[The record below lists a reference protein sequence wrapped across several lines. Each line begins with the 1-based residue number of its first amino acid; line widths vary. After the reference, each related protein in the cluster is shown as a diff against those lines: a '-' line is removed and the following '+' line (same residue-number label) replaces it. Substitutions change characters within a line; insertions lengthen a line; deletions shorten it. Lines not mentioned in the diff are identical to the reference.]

1 MISFS
6 LVRRLLGGAVSLHKC
21 RLCGADLNRS
31 FVDLGMSPL
40 CESYI
45 PAASLDDPETFYPLH
60 VLICESCLL
69 VQLPAYVSGEH
80 IFSDYAYFSSYSD
93 SWVAHA
99 KRYADTMIGALRLSG
114 DSLVTEVASNDGYLL
129 QHFVAAG
136 IPVLGVEPA
145 ANVAAAAA
153 AKGIRTEVRF
163 LGPETGA
170 ELAGRYGQADL
181 VAGNNVFAHVPDIR
195 GFAAGLRALVKDSGL
210 VTLEF
215 PHLLR
220 LIEGR
225 QYDTIY
231 HEHFSY
237 LSLLTASR
245 VLATAGLEVVD
256 VDELSTHGGSLRVH
270 ARPAESASEPS
281 PRVKAVLDQEEAA
294 GLHTVAGHDGFA
306 RDVMKIKSD
315 LLSFLIAAASDG
327 KSVAGYGAPGKGNTL
342 LNHCGIRS
350 DLLEYTVDRSPV
362 KQGKFLPGTHI
373 PIHPPE
379 RLAQTRPDYILIL
392 PWNLREEISAQL
404 SYVRDWGG
412 QLVVPIPVLETI

>member
-1 MISFS
+1 L
-6 LVRRLLGGAVSLHKC
+6 LVSRLLGGAVSLHKC
-21 RLCGADLNRS
+21 RLCGADLNRT

-99 KRYADTMIGALRLSG
+99 RRYADTMIGALRLTEG
-114 DSLVTEVASNDGYLL
+114 SLVTEVASNDGYLL

-145 ANVAAAAA
+145 ANVAAAAQ

-245 VLATAGLEVVD
+245 VLRTAGLEVVD

-270 ARPAESASEPS
+270 ARPAEAAGEPS

-315 LLSFLIAAASDG
+315 LLSFLIAAATDG

-362 KQGKFLPGTHI
+362 KQGQFLPGTHI

-404 SYVRDWGG
+404 SYVREWGG
-412 QLVVPIPVLETI
+412 QLVVPIPALETI

>member
-1 MISFS
+1 LFL
-6 LVRRLLGGAVSLHKC
+6 LVSRLLGGAVSLHKC
-21 RLCGADLNRS
+21 RLCGADLNRT

-99 KRYADTMIGALRLSG
+99 KRYADTMIGALRLTEG
-114 DSLVTEVASNDGYLL
+114 SLVTEVASNDGYLL

-145 ANVAAAAA
+145 ANVAAAAQ

-195 GFAAGLRALVKDSGL
+195 GFAAALRALVKDSGL

-245 VLATAGLEVVD
+245 VLRTAGLEVVD

-270 ARPAESASEPS
+270 ARPAEAAGEPS

-315 LLSFLIAAASDG
+315 LLSFLIAAATDG

-362 KQGKFLPGTHI
+362 KQGQFLPGTHI

-404 SYVRDWGG
+404 SYVREWGG
-412 QLVVPIPVLETI
+412 QLVVPIPALETI

>member
-1 MISFS
+1 MTSH
-6 LVRRLLGGAVSLHKC
+6 VC
-21 RLCGADLNRS
+21 RLCGADLTET

-40 CESYI
+40 CESYV
-45 PAASLDDPETFYPLH
+45 AADQTDAPEVFYPLH
-60 VLICESCLL
+60 VRLCAQCLL

-99 KRYADTMIGALRLSG
+99 KRYADEMTERLGLSG

-145 ANVAAAAA
+145 ANVAEAAI
-153 AKGIRTEVRF
+153 AKGIPTEVRF
-163 LGPETGA
+163 LGAGTGQEIA
-170 ELAGRYGQADL
+170 RKHGRADL
-181 VAGNNVFAHVPDIR
+181 VAANNVFAHVPDIR
-195 GFAAGLRALVKDSGL
+195 DFAAGLRALVKDTGV

-225 QYDTIY
+225 QFDTIY
-231 HEHFSY
+231 HEHYQY
-237 LSLLTASR
+237 LSLRTSSR
-245 VLATAGLEVVD
+245 ALETAGLRVVD
-256 VDELSTHGGSLRVH
+256 VAELTTHGGSLRVY
-270 ARPAESASEPS
+270 ARPAEIAAEPS
-281 PRVKAVLDQEEAA
+281 SQVKSVLAAEEAA
-294 GLHTVAGHDGFA
+294 GLHTFAGHLGFA
-306 RDVMKIKSD
+306 REVLRIKSE
-315 LLSFLIAAASDG
+315 LLAFLLGAASQG

-350 DLLEYTVDRSPV
+350 DLVAYTVDRSPV

-373 PIHPPE
+373 PIYAPE
-379 RLAQTRPDYILIL
+379 RLAQTRPDYILVL
-392 PWNLREEISAQL
+392 PWNLRDEISRQL
-404 SYVRDWGG
+404 EYVRSWGG
-412 QLVVPIPVLETI
+412 RLVFPIPELEVI

>member
-1 MISFS
+1 MIPFS
-6 LVRRLLGGAVSLHKC
+6 LVSRLLGGAVSLHKC
-21 RLCGADLNRS
+21 RLCGADLNRT

-99 KRYADTMIGALRLSG
+99 KRYADTMIGALRLTEG
-114 DSLVTEVASNDGYLL
+114 SLVTEVASNDGYLL

-145 ANVAAAAA
+145 ANVAAAAR

-245 VLATAGLEVVD
+245 VLRTAGLEVVD

-270 ARPAESASEPS
+270 ARPAEAAGEPS
-281 PRVKAVLDQEEAA
+281 PRVKAVLDQEETA

-315 LLSFLIAAASDG
+315 LLSFLIAAATDG

-362 KQGKFLPGTHI
+362 KQGQFLPGTHI

-404 SYVRDWGG
+404 SYVREWGG
-412 QLVVPIPVLETI
+412 QLVVPIPALETI